1 MKVKIYAKEYNF
13 EFDSVFGPLYTYEE
27 VAGDKLPFNP
37 QKSLCLHV
45 LFWCI
50 LLRANDN
57 FTLGL
62 EEFMLAL
69 NDLEL
74 VRSMNDYY
82 VHRMAVLTSTAETV
96 EADPDDKKKV

>member
-1 MKVKIYAKEYNF
+1 MKVKIYTKEYNF

-37 QKSLCLHV
+37 KKSLCMHV

-50 LLRANDN
+50 LLRANEN

-62 EEFMLAL
+62 DDFLNAL
-69 NDLEL
+69 NDVDL

-82 VHRMAVLTSTAETV
+82 VKRMEILTSTAETV
-96 EADPDDKKKV
+96 EAAPDDKKKV